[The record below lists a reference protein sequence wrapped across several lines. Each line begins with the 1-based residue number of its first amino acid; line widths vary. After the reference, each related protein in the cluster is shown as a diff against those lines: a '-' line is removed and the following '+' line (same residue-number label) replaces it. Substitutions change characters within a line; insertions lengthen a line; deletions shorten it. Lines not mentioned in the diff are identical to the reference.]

1 MTPNTVENFY
11 PIYKENRET
20 SVYFKD
26 ESGEAI
32 VVEINSP
39 EFDTLNARYE
49 AYKES
54 NATPAEEVAETPVT
68 TEPTTA
74 PVEENTPVAEVVTPE
89 STETA
94 NEEVTAPENAVSDEV
109 APTETADATVGVD
122 LAADGTESETVSNE
136 VVAEEVAN
144 DQAVEENTS
153 NEVNDAPQN

>member
-1 MTPNTVENFY
+1 MTPITVENFY

-54 NATPAEEVAETPVT
+54 NATPAEEVAETPVS

-74 PVEENTPVAEVVTPE
+74 PVEENTPVAEVVAPE
-89 STETA
+89 STET
-94 NEEVTAPENAVSDEV
+94 

-122 LAADGTESETVSNE
+122 LATDGTESETVSSE
-136 VVAEEVAN
+136 VPAEETVK
-144 DQAVEENTS
+144 DETVEEKPS
-153 NEVNDAPQN
+153 EEVNDAPQN